1 MESGYHQEYEYKTR
15 ISRALPP
22 GLFFALWAVVFGV
35 HASLN
40 ERALNLNGVWL
51 PPVAATAFYA
61 AVAVVSFL
69 CAAAVIYR
77 VYRVQRIVLT
87 SDAIVVPTSAWSSNE
102 TEIPYKMI
110 TGMREVQGALPS
122 LMIVHRRGLTH
133 VHASK
138 LPTKAAY
145 DEIRQV
151 LADRVAE
158 AQANQYK

>member
-1 MESGYHQEYEYKTR
+1 MESGYKEYEYKTR
-15 ISRALPP
+15 LSRALPP
-22 GLFFALWAVVFGV
+22 GLFFALWTVVFGV

-40 ERALNLNGVWL
+40 ERALKLNGMWL

-69 CAAAVIYR
+69 CAAAAIYR
-77 VYRVQRIVLT
+77 VYRIQRIVLT
-87 SDAIVVPTSAWSSNE
+87 SDAIVVPASAWSSNE
-102 TEIPYKMI
+102 MEIPYKTI
-110 TGMREVQGALPS
+110 SGMREVQGAMPS
-122 LMIVHRRGLTH
+122 LMIVHRRGLVH

-151 LADRVAE
+151 LADRVAA
-158 AQANQYK
+158 AQANQYE